1 VSDDRYEVMITG
13 PAARAIA
20 EVLPEAIAAAVI
32 DFVTGP
38 LLDSPRRVGVPLRN
52 ELEGVWSARRGA
64 YRVLCRIDDEAREVV
79 VLRVGHR
86 RDVYRPS

>member
-1 VSDDRYEVMITG
+1 VSGGRYEVVVTA

-20 EVLPEAIAAAVI
+20 EQLPEAIAVAVI
-32 DFVTGP
+32 EFVTGP
-38 LLDSPRRVGVPLRN
+38 MLDNPRRVGVPLRN

-64 YRVLCRIDDEAREVV
+64 YRVLYRIDEEAREVI

-86 RDVYRPS
+86 RDVYRP

>member
-1 VSDDRYEVMITG
+1 VTGGRYEVVVTG

-20 EVLPEAIAAAVI
+20 EQLPEAIAVAVI

-38 LLDSPRRVGVPLRN
+38 MLDNPHRVGVPLRN
-52 ELEGVWSARRGA
+52 ELEGVWSARRGP
-64 YRVLCRIDDEAREVV
+64 YRVLYRIDEEAREVV

>member
-1 VSDDRYEVMITG
+1 MSADRYDVVITG
-13 PAARAIA
+13 AARAIG

-38 LLDSPRRVGVPLRN
+38 LLDNPRRVGVPLRN
-52 ELEGVWSARRGA
+52 ELEDVWSARRGA
-64 YRVLCRIDDEAREVV
+64 YRVLYRIDDEAREVV

>member
-1 VSDDRYEVMITG
+1 VSADRYDVVITG
-13 PAARAIA
+13 PAARAIG

-64 YRVLCRIDDEAREVV
+64 YRVLHRIDDEAREVV

-86 RDVYRPS
+86 HDVYRPS